1 MKGIK
6 FVKKNITA
14 FYLILTYAIM
24 QLSGLLFAPLLLAFL
39 IRQVGM
45 EEQEAKLLASGWW
58 IFVSMLVAAI
68 VSLTLLQKDKSF
80 LKNLKGKQSSIG
92 ASIGWGFL
100 GFFMVLFGQSLAAL
114 IETSLGIDPGSD
126 NTATFVRIADA
137 VPVAI
142 LSIAIFAPILEELI
156 FRRVIFG
163 SLVQKTNF
171 FIAGSVSAIVFAIIH
186 FDFTHILLYAVSGFI
201 FAFLYYK
208 TKRIMTSI
216 ISHMLLNGFVVL
228 VQLNQENIIRYQKYL
243 ETLTNAQ

>member
-228 VQLNQENIIRYQKYL
+228 VQLNQENIIRFQKYL
-243 ETLTNAQ
+243 ETLSNAQ